1 METETPNNTTKQEI
15 LIVEDDEAIASFQ
28 KMYFQKAGFAV
39 TVVGT
44 GAEAI
49 QRATGLPPA
58 LVVLDLGLPDMDGIE
73 VCRRLRAQ
81 SELPIIIVT
90 ARDEEIDKVVGL
102 ELGADDYVAKPFQPK
117 ELIARVRAILRR
129 VNPDKEV
136 KTEQKLSYGDL
147 TIDAGRREVRAR
159 GEQVALSPKE
169 FDLLWELLVQRGYV
183 LKRDQ
188 LLKRVWGYANPVD
201 TRTVDVHV
209 RQLRQKLG
217 DVCPITT
224 VWGVGYKIAPE
235 DEESTS

>member
-1 METETPNNTTKQEI
+1 MEAAASSSSKQEI
-15 LIVEDDEAIASFQ
+15 LIVEDDEAIAAFQ

-44 GAEAI
+44 GADAI
-49 QRATGLPPA
+49 QRATGGVPPA
-58 LVVLDLGLPDMDGIE
+58 LVVLDLGLPDMEGIE

-81 SELPIIIVT
+81 SDLPIIIVT

-117 ELIARVRAILRR
+117 ELVARVRAILRR
-129 VNPDKEV
+129 VNPDKNA
-136 KTEQKLSYGDL
+136 KAQQRLSYGPL
-147 TIDAGRREVRAR
+147 TIDAGRREVKV
-159 GEQVALSPKE
+159 GGQNVALSPKE
-169 FDLLWELLVQRGYV
+169 FDLLWELLVQQGYV

-188 LLKRVWGYANPVD
+188 LLQQVWGYANPVD

-217 DVCPITT
+217 DAVTITT

-235 DEESTS
+235 NEEADN